1 MAHFLFDFSFS
12 ACTKALLREMEG
24 MNFWPTMFGS
34 KFVESDVLHRCCSLS
49 IRQVLGV
56 WAVLWSRPI
65 GRCSISPLSV
75 FFSFAFHIDPC
86 FVHSPNFIGCTVW
99 GTGWGAFDKKEFHQI
114 VVSLT
119 CVLWSLK
126 MTHQEVFSLIQ
137 IFSVSFVVSVLFEG
151 QLSFTSIRLMVGEGV
166 TFRFFK
172 QHH

>member
-24 MNFWPTMFGS
+24 VNFWPTMFGS
-34 KFVESDVLHRCCSLS
+34 KFVESDVLHRFCSSS

-75 FFSFAFHIDPC
+75 SFRFVFHIDPC

-126 MTHQEVFSLIQ
+126 MTHQEVF
-137 IFSVSFVVSVLFEG
+137 
-151 QLSFTSIRLMVGEGV
+151 FTYSNFL
-166 TFRFFK
+166 RFFCRFCILWRAIIVYINSFDDWGGCHI
-172 QHH
+172 QVP